1 MSQPSQDAFDASRA
15 RFDEVCSFLAAP
27 DAMGLTHGQLEA
39 RLAVDVRDL
48 VPQLL
53 QDHLDLR
60 GAREERLGDV
70 VDEKGVSRRAVE
82 PGHRRPLQTIFG
94 TVTVTRFA
102 YRRRGEENL
111 YPADAAL
118 NLPQE
123 VHSHGLR
130 QLAAIESTRG
140 SFADARDAIDRTT
153 GGVGV
158 AKRQVEDL
166 TRRAAVDLE
175 AFYDKAS

>member
-1 MSQPSQDAFDASRA
+1 MSHSTEDAFAASRA
-15 RFDEVCSFLAAP
+15 RFDQVCSFMAGG
-27 DAMGLTHGQLEA
+27 DAMGLTHGQLEET
-39 RLAVDVRDL
+39 LTVDVREL
-48 VPQLL
+48 VRVLL

-60 GAREERLGDV
+60 AARQERLGEV
-70 VDEKGVSRRAVE
+70 LDENGVSRGAVE
-82 PGHRRPLQTIFG
+82 AGHRRPLQTIFG

-118 NLPQE
+118 NLPEE

-140 SFADARDAIDRTT
+140 SFEDARDAIGRST
-153 GGVGV
+153 G
-158 AKRQVEDL
+158 
-166 TRRAAVDLE
+166 VD
-175 AFYDKAS
+175 